1 MTNLITWCL
10 AGALAASLA
19 WNVRGL
25 TRTEGVP
32 DAQRADTCSPGG
44 CELELLELDLTPEQ
58 YRAFEQWNGTAC
70 QPSEDYEAKAS
81 QRSEDL
87 FQMLGSADLDPERA
101 RALADEVGSLRA
113 RALRNCVDSIVE
125 VRRHLTP
132 EQVALMLKMCCQ
144 KGHD

>member
-25 TRTEGVP
+25 TRTEAVP
-32 DAQRADTCSPGG
+32 AGQVLELCSPGQ
-44 CELELLELDLTPEQ
+44 CELELLKLNMTPEQ
-58 YRAFEQWNGTAC
+58 YRALEQWNGTAC
-70 QPSEDYEAKAS
+70 APSEDYEAKAS
-81 QRSEDL
+81 RRSEDL
-87 FQMLGSADLDPERA
+87 FRMLGSTDLDPDKA

-113 RALRNCVDSIVE
+113 LALRNCVDSIVE

-132 EQVALMLKMCCQ
+132 VQVALLLKMCCQ
-144 KGHD
+144 KGHH